1 MQGTQTLP
9 LAQRLPITEGLLLLV
24 AIFWGTSYGLTKS
37 ALFYTSALMFI
48 TLRFSI
54 TALVLLPLVVRD
66 FKAGLNKDWVVAL
79 PTGAILSAIF
89 LCEVFGVAHTTA
101 SNAAFL
107 ISLCVLFTALA
118 EVLVNR
124 RKVAWSLVLLCVASV
139 VGVLLLTGS
148 DGARVDFT
156 LGDYLI
162 LLAALLRALMVTTTK
177 RFSLGRA
184 VTTTTLTA
192 IQSAVVAGVAA
203 ILVLNTLPQSQ
214 WHLPTESTFWV
225 TLLYLG
231 RVLHALCF
239 LCTELRGAPHLS
251 DTSCAVDGQRAT
263 FRCSVCHVVAARDVY
278 LRAKS
283 RRGVNFAQCDADFAA
298 KGVWAALALALQ
310 IQPKPPRKITE
321 DQKSASVA
329 GAQYRE

>member
-225 TLLYLG
+225 TLLYLVAFCTLFAFYVQNYAVRRTSPT
-231 RVLHALCF
+231 RVALLMGSEPLF
-239 LCTELRGAPHLS
+239 GALF
-251 DTSCAVDGQRAT
+251 AMLWLQET
-263 FRCSVCHVVAARDVY
+263 FT
-278 LRAKS
+278 
-283 RRGVNFAQCDADFAA
+283 FAQSLGA
-298 KGVWAALALALQ
+298 GLILL
-310 IQPKPPRKITE
+310 
-321 DQKSASVA
+321 SVMLTSLR
-329 GAQYRE
+329 RESGQH

>member
-79 PTGAILSAIF
+79 PTGVILSAIF

-124 RKVAWSLVLLCVASV
+124 KKVAWSLVLLCVASV

-203 ILVLNTLPQSQ
+203 ILVLSTLPQSQ

-225 TLLYLG
+225 TLLYLVAFCTLFAFYVQNYAVRRTSPT
-231 RVLHALCF
+231 RVALLMGSEPLF
-239 LCTELRGAPHLS
+239 GALF
-251 DTSCAVDGQRAT
+251 AMLWLQET
-263 FRCSVCHVVAARDVY
+263 FT
-278 LRAKS
+278 
-283 RRGVNFAQCDADFAA
+283 FAQSFGA
-298 KGVWAALALALQ
+298 GLILL
-310 IQPKPPRKITE
+310 
-321 DQKSASVA
+321 SVMLTSLR
-329 GAQYRE
+329 RESGQH

>member
-1 MQGTQTLP
+1 MMQGTQTLP

-37 ALFYTSALMFI
+37 ALLYTSALMFI

-124 RKVAWSLVLLCVASV
+124 QKVAWSLVLLCVASV

-203 ILVLNTLPQSQ
+203 ILVLSTLPQSQ

-225 TLLYLG
+225 TLLYLVAFCTLFAFYVQNYAVRRTSPT
-231 RVLHALCF
+231 RVALLMGSEPLF
-239 LCTELRGAPHLS
+239 GALF
-251 DTSCAVDGQRAT
+251 AMLWLQET
-263 FRCSVCHVVAARDVY
+263 FT
-278 LRAKS
+278 
-283 RRGVNFAQCDADFAA
+283 FAQSLGAGLILF
-298 KGVWAALALALQ
+298 
-310 IQPKPPRKITE
+310 
-321 DQKSASVA
+321 SVMLTSLR
-329 GAQYRE
+329 RESGQH